1 MISNINHSVSVV
13 VKFGKSESTCIQE
26 DAFDTRGGGAGGL
39 VFPDNNSP
47 SLSKCTSNS
56 SVIIEIPKS
65 VSCSGSYLNS
75 KSFPVGYNTVCNK
88 IRIKKY
94 QTKEQV

>member
-1 MISNINHSVSVV
+1 MISNINHSVSDVV
-13 VKFGKSESTCIQE
+13 QFGKSESNYIQE
-26 DAFDTRGGGAGGL
+26 GAFDTRGGSARGL

-65 VSCSGSYLNS
+65 VSCSVSYLNL
-75 KSFPVGYNTVCNK
+75 KSMPVGYNTVCNK
-88 IRIKKY
+88 IRIKK
-94 QTKEQV
+94 